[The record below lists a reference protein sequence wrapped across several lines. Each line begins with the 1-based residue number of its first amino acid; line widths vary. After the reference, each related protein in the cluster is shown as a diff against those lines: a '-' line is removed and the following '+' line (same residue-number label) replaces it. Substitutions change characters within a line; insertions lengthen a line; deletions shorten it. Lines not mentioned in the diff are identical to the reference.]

1 MLDQAT
7 RDKLQ
12 QTSRM
17 QLMIYLA
24 YVSSVVL
31 YVFVT
36 FVVVG
41 DSSRKA
47 DLLGM
52 LRAIFIGISVAA
64 VGVNFWIQ
72 TRVLGNVEHYRNC
85 RSIDELLKVNG
96 RYFFISLAL
105 CQLPALLALILVF
118 LSMRMTEWWPFIV
131 ILVYMHAT
139 SIPRAGRL
147 ENIAQAHAMSSSQAG
162 AEANPGT

>member
-17 QLMIYLA
+17 QLMIYLT

-36 FVVVG
+36 FMVVG
-41 DSSRKA
+41 DSSREA
-47 DLLGM
+47 DLMGM
-52 LRAIFIGISVAA
+52 LRAIFFGVSAAA

-72 TRVLGNVEHYRNC
+72 TRVLGNAEHYQNC
-85 RSIDELLKVNG
+85 RSIDEVLKVNG

-105 CQLPALLALILVF
+105 CLLSFKVLLVDNLLSCRLSRCRFRCCLINYGLLFVLPTTI
-118 LSMRMTEWWPFIV
+118 
-131 ILVYMHAT
+131 
-139 SIPRAGRL
+139 GC
-147 ENIAQAHAMSSSQAG
+147 
-162 AEANPGT
+162 